1 MRVLNTVIY
10 TDKLNAVR
18 EFYQKHFFFTYDE
31 GEANSFGVLPFPEAK
46 ITYVDSAAAG
56 IAPSQNVLLRLGMPF
71 PIIERARLISEGVAC
86 GDLTVENW
94 GSFYGNAVQYF
105 VITDPSG
112 SRIQLFEDR
121 YGEDKQLM
129 TTGDGTG
136 TKKVQER
143 QSHGG

>member
-18 EFYQKHFFFTYDE
+18 EFYQKHFFFTVDE
-31 GEANSFGVLPFPEAK
+31 GEPNSFGILPFPEAK
-46 ITYVDSAAAG
+46 VTYVDSAAVG
-56 IAPSQNVLLRLGMPF
+56 ISPSQNILLRLGMPF
-71 PIIERARLISEGVAC
+71 PIIERARLISEGVVC
-86 GDLTVENW
+86 SELTVENW
-94 GSFYGNAVQYF
+94 GSFYGSGVQFF

-112 SRIQLFEDR
+112 ARIQLFEDR

-136 TKKVQER
+136 TKKVQKR
-143 QSHGG
+143 HSQG